1 MLSETQRA
9 IFDQYIWPHADTVVR
24 TARLLLRDPSAADDL
39 AQETFVKAIRF
50 IDKFEVGT
58 DARAWVL
65 TILRNT
71 RIDVLRKTNREPR
84 LSIEELNCDPVASD
98 EVSAVPREH
107 SAESLMEAFGD
118 EDVIAALR
126 ALPEEIRWTLLLVE
140 VEGLAHEDAATI
152 LGVPVGTVKS
162 RTHRGRT
169 MLRAALLPL
178 VS

>member
-1 MLSETQRA
+1 MLSEAQRA
-9 IFDQYIWPHADTVVR
+9 IFDQHIWPHADTVVR

-58 DARAWVL
+58 DGRAWLL

-71 RIDVLRKTNREPR
+71 RVDVLRKTNREPR
-84 LSIEELNCDPVASD
+84 LSIEDLNGEPAAAD
-98 EVSAVPREH
+98 EACAVPQGH
-107 SAESLMEAFGD
+107 SAERLMEAFGD
-118 EDVIAALR
+118 EDMIAALR
-126 ALPEEIRWTLLLVE
+126 TLPEEIRWTLLLVE
-140 VEGLAHEDAATI
+140 VEGLAHEDAAPI

-162 RTHRGRT
+162 RTHRGRK

>member
-1 MLSETQRA
+1 MLSEPQRA

-50 IDKFEVGT
+50 IDKFEIGT

-71 RIDVLRKTNREPR
+71 RVDVLRKTNREPR
-84 LSIEELNCDPVASD
+84 LSVEELHSDPVAAD
-98 EVSAVPREH
+98 DAAVVPQDH
-107 SAESLMEAFGD
+107 TAESLMDTFGD

-126 ALPEEIRWTLLLVE
+126 GLPEEIRWTVLLVE
-140 VEGLAHEDAATI
+140 VESLSHDDAAAI

-162 RTHRGRT
+162 RTHRGRK
-169 MLRAALLPL
+169 MLRTALLPL